1 MAETSTTNTSDD
13 AQASASPP
21 ADELSEDDLEQK
33 NRLGYSMEDDER
45 EETLTED
52 EQEEEAEKGHS

>member
-1 MAETSTTNTSDD
+1 MAEDTNDMNA
-13 AQASASPP
+13 AQTPATPP